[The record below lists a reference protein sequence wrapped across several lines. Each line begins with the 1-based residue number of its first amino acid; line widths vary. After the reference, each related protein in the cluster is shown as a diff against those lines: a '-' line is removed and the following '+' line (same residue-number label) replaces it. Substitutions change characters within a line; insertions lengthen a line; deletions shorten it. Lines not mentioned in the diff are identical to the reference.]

1 MLKFISTRKKFI
13 DLEVDESKR
22 IDLSLFKNQEDRTLI
37 LLIIMLLKNVNNL
50 IVELGMLGL
59 SMFLYDLRRD
69 LLEKQ
74 SEKFRG
80 KSKLIHEIFNEF
92 IDEQIVKDAN
102 NLNKYA

>member
-1 MLKFISTRKKFI
+1 
-13 DLEVDESKR
+13 
-22 IDLSLFKNQEDRTLI
+22 
-37 LLIIMLLKNVNNL
+37 
-50 IVELGMLGL
+50 MLGL